1 MKKNNPIVVILVVL
15 FVASTVYEA
24 INAILDGITRTWS
37 PGNTD
42 LIARAMSASVW
53 LVGISFSAFII
64 AIAVS
69 LAGAIGGRNGNSGKG
84 YTMIDEQV
92 SQPRLT
98 GGQAYGAL
106 PVSDNEVEYIGMDS
120 YQGQQAEYDDAD
132 L

>member
-84 YTMIDEQV
+84 YTMIDGQV

-98 GGQAYGAL
+98 GGQYGAL
-106 PVSDNEVEYIGMDS
+106 PVSDNEVEYIGMDN
-120 YQGQQAEYDDAD
+120 YQQAEYDDAD

>member
-1 MKKNNPIVVILVVL
+1 MNIKKNPIIIILVVL

-42 LIARAMSASVW
+42 LIARAMAASVW
-53 LVGISFSAFII
+53 LVGVSFAAFII

-69 LAGAIGGRNGNSGKG
+69 VSGVIGGRSKDP
-84 YTMIDEQV
+84 YKVIDGQV
-92 SQPRLT
+92 SQSRLS
-98 GGQAYGAL
+98 GSGYPML
-106 PVSDNEVEYIGMDS
+106 DVPDDEVEFVGME
-120 YQGQQAEYDDAD
+120 QHTNAREYEDAD

>member
-1 MKKNNPIVVILVVL
+1 MKSKNPIVIILVIL

-42 LIARAMSASVW
+42 LIARAMAASVW
-53 LVGISFSAFII
+53 LVGISFAAFII

-69 LAGAIGGRNGNSGKG
+69 VSGAIGAKGKSPYKVIDGAAPKMIEGNGYNTISVPG
-84 YTMIDEQV
+84 D
-92 SQPRLT
+92 
-98 GGQAYGAL
+98 
-106 PVSDNEVEYIGMDS
+106 EVEYVGMEQ
-120 YQGQQAEYDDAD
+120 YQGEYADAD